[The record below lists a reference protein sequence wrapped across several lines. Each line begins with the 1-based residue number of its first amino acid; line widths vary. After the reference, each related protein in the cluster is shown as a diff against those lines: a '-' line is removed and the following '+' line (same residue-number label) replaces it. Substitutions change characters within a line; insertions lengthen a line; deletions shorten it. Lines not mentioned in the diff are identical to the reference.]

1 MQLRDLLM
9 DITCEVRGDLGI
21 EIQGIQYDSR
31 KIQPGDLFFCIS
43 GFQVDGHQF
52 AASAVEKGAVA
63 VVVNRWLPELQAVQI
78 LVENTRIGMAQIS
91 ANYYDNPS
99 RKMKV
104 IGVTGT
110 NGKTTTTYM
119 IKKICEHSGLKV
131 GLMGTIVN
139 LIGDEE
145 IHTERTTPESMDL
158 QRLLWE
164 MQSKCCD
171 IVVMEVSSH
180 SLALHRVYG
189 VDFDVAVFTNLTQD
203 HLDFHGTLE
212 NYRDAKAKLF
222 AMSKVSVINEDDGA
236 AQTMVDASAGRVLT
250 YGMGENADLRAV
262 KVNLSAKGTEFCT
275 TIQGKEICFAT
286 KIPGAFTVYNSLAAV
301 GAALAVD
308 IPIADIQQGL
318 RQLGGVQGRCEVL
331 NTKGKEY
338 RIILDYAH
346 TPDGLENIIK
356 AVRGFAKGRVITVF
370 GCGGNRDSEKRPIM
384 GKIAVELSD
393 YVIITSDNPRFEK
406 PEDIIADIEEGAK
419 DHAGRYEIV
428 VDRIAAIRK
437 AMASARKDDV
447 ILLAGKGHETY
458 QEIKGV
464 KHHFDEKEIVE
475 KLLREF

>member
-1 MQLRDLLM
+1 MQLKDLLT
-9 DITCEVRGDLGI
+9 DLTYEIRGDQSV

-31 KIQPGDLFFCIS
+31 KIEPGDLFFCIS

-63 VVVNRWLPELQAVQI
+63 LLVNRWLPELHVVQI
-78 LVENTRIGMAQIS
+78 LVENTRLAMAQIS

-99 RKMKV
+99 KKMKV
-104 IGVTGT
+104 IGITGT

-119 IKKICEHSGLKV
+119 IKNICEHSGMKV
-131 GLMGTIVN
+131 GLMGTIMN
-139 LIGDEE
+139 FIGQEE
-145 IHTERTTPESMDL
+145 IQTERTTPESMDL
-158 QRLLWE
+158 QKLLWE
-164 MQSKCCD
+164 MQTKGCD
-171 IVVMEVSSH
+171 LVVMEVSSH

-222 AMSKVSVINEDDGA
+222 AMSQCSVINSDDKA
-236 AQTMVDASAGRVLT
+236 AQTMIDASAGRVMT
-250 YGMGENADLRAV
+250 YGMGEHADLRAV
-262 KVNLSAKGTEFCT
+262 KIALSAKGTEFCT
-275 TIQGKEICFAT
+275 AIEGKEVRFAT

-301 GAALAVD
+301 GAALAVE
-308 IPIADIQQGL
+308 IPVSDIQQGL
-318 RQLGGVQGRCEVL
+318 KKLGGVQGRCEVL
-331 NTKGKEY
+331 DTKSKEY

-346 TPDGLENIIK
+346 TPDGLTNIIK
-356 AVRGFAKGRVITVF
+356 AVKGFAKRRVITVF

-406 PEDIIADIEEGAK
+406 PEDIISDIEKGVQEHRDK
-419 DHAGRYEIV
+419 YEIV
-428 VDRIAAIRK
+428 VDRIAAIRR
-437 AMASARKDDV
+437 AMTIAQKDDI

-475 KLLREF
+475 KLLREL